1 MKQYTFALLCLL
13 AATFS
18 CGQTSNRNRHVTA
31 ACQPPGD
38 SDLINEG
45 GITVEERFIVPA
57 GYARTEAG
65 KDSFTAFLRK
75 LPLKPHNTKVKLYN
89 GQLKPNQDAH
99 IAIIDMDPGTRDLQ
113 QCADAIIR
121 LRAEYLYKKQAY
133 ESIHFNFTNGFR
145 ADYSKWV
152 RGYRIKVEGNRA
164 YWVKSAA
171 PSGTY
176 DDFRRYLDIIFTY
189 AGTLSLSSELAEK
202 KYSDISA
209 GDVFIR
215 GGSPG
220 HAVIVVDVA
229 VNTETGRRIY
239 LLAQS
244 FMPAQE
250 IHILKNP
257 ENPENPWYEADEDGT
272 EIETPEW
279 TFYPHDLKSFPEK

>member
-1 MKQYTFALLCLL
+1 MKQYTFALLCFL

-18 CGQTSNRNRHVTA
+18 CGQTGNKNRYETA
-31 ACQPPGD
+31 DCPPTGT
-38 SDLINEG
+38 SDLINEEG
-45 GITVEERFIVPA
+45 RTVEKRFIAPA

-65 KDSFTAFLRK
+65 EDSFTAFLRK

-99 IAIIDMDPGTRDLQ
+99 VAVIDMDPGNRDLQ

-121 LRAEYLYKKQAY
+121 LRAEYLYKRQLFD
-133 ESIHFNFTNGFR
+133 SIHFNFTNGFR

-152 RGYRIKVEGNRA
+152 RGYRIKVEGNRT
-164 YWVKSAA
+164 YWVKMAA
-171 PSGTY
+171 PSNTY
-176 DDFRRYLDIIFTY
+176 DDFRRYLDIVFTY
-189 AGTLSLSSELAEK
+189 AGTLSLSRELAAK

-209 GDVFIR
+209 GDVLIR

-229 VNTETGRRIY
+229 VSTETGGRIC

-257 ENPENPWYEADEDGT
+257 ENPENPWYKADEDGVS
-272 EIETPEW
+272 IETPEW

>member
-1 MKQYTFALLCLL
+1 MKQYAFALLCVL
-13 AATFS
+13 AAAFS
-18 CGQTSNRNRHVTA
+18 CGQTGNNNRHENA
-31 ACQPPGD
+31 ACQLAGD
-38 SDLINEG
+38 SDLINEE

-57 GYARTEAG
+57 GYIRTAAG
-65 KDSFTAFLRK
+65 EDSFTAFLRK
-75 LPLKPHNTKVKLYN
+75 LPLKPHNTKVRLYN

-99 IAIIDMDPGTRDLQ
+99 AAVIDMDPGTRDLQ

-152 RGYRIKVEGNRA
+152 RGYRINVEGNHA
-164 YWVKSAA
+164 YWVKLAA
-171 PSGTY
+171 PSRTY
-176 DDFRRYLDIIFTY
+176 DDFRRYLDIVFTY
-189 AGTLSLSSELAEK
+189 AGTLSLSGELAEK
-202 KYSDISA
+202 KYGDISA
-209 GDVFIR
+209 GDVLIS

-220 HAVIVVDVA
+220 HAVIVADVA
-229 VNTETGRRIY
+229 VSAETGARIY

-257 ENPENPWYEADEDGT
+257 QNPENPWYEADEEGIA
-272 EIETPEW
+272 IETPEW
-279 TFYPHDLKSFPEK
+279 TFYPSDLKSFPEN

>member
-1 MKQYTFALLCLL
+1 MKQFAFALLSLL
-13 AATFS
+13 AVTFS
-18 CGQTSNRNRHVTA
+18 CGQTGKNSHETA
-31 ACQPPGD
+31 ACPPAGT
-38 SDLINEG
+38 SDLINEE

-89 GQLKPNQDAH
+89 GQLKQNQDAQV
-99 IAIIDMDPGTRDLQ
+99 AVIDLDPGNRDLQ
-113 QCADAIIR
+113 QCADAIMR
-121 LRAEYLYKKQAY
+121 LRAEYLYKRRLFD
-133 ESIHFNFTNGFR
+133 SIHFNFTNGFR

-152 RGYRIKVEGNRA
+152 RGYRIKVEGNRT
-164 YWVKSAA
+164 YWVKSAV
-171 PSGTY
+171 PSNTY
-176 DDFRRYLDIIFTY
+176 DDFRRYLDIVFTY
-189 AGTLSLSSELAEK
+189 AGTLSLSAELASK

-209 GDVFIR
+209 GDVLIQ

-220 HAVIVVDVA
+220 HAVIVVDAA
-229 VNTETGRRIY
+229 VSPETGRRIY

-257 ENPENPWYEADEDGT
+257 ENPEKPWYEADENDVA
-272 EIETPEW
+272 IETPEW
-279 TFYPHDLKSFPEK
+279 TFYPRDLKSFP